1 MPSVQSKNTIFEH
14 PVLNYFTGFF
24 KSILIYAEIF
34 VKAMVVSAIKKK
46 EKLLERKVKLLI
58 YWATFLKVYLYCL
71 SATILKH

>member
-46 EKLLERKVKLLI
+46 RKIAREESKVINLLGNFFESLPVLFI
-58 YWATFLKVYLYCL
+58 
-71 SATILKH
+71 SNNP

>member
-24 KSILIYAEIF
+24 KSILIYAEVF

-46 EKLLERKVKLLI
+46 RKIAREESKVINLLGNFFESLPVLFI
-58 YWATFLKVYLYCL
+58 
-71 SATILKH
+71 SNNP